1 MRILDTSSVCRE
13 KFHENELLSS
23 FCTQCK
29 VCICD
34 KCKQTRHNQHNTVSI
49 HQGAE
54 QHKVDIEDIVE
65 EMKREIAVYKE
76 QMERID
82 ESLRRGRQRIAAA
95 RNEAMTSVEEL
106 MRLLQEHEKA
116 VLTSLDVIEG
126 KAQREHATQREH
138 FQISMNQLQ
147 THVDWC
153 KDILERKKSVEILQA
168 HALIGQCRGVLNA
181 EKKNIYKPSHVRY
194 EINKELVEDARSAVS
209 SMGQV
214 VVSNTDPLQS
224 LAEGT
229 GLKVGEV
236 GREAKITLTTNDFDG
251 NQCYDENDR
260 IAVTV
265 KTPSSK
271 GLSYM
276 IEPDKN
282 GEYSVS
288 YTPDCFGKH
297 EVLITVNDELLNGSP
312 WSVYVTHRQY
322 KYSFSIGLHAREQGQ
337 FFRPISIAIDDK
349 SGNVAVADE
358 KRVQIY
364 SLDGTYLRDV
374 GKNRLSSPTSV
385 AFTKS
390 SELIVVSSSNLIFC
404 FDQSYRFVKTI
415 ALTNK
420 ELNSP
425 RRLTIAGDGRLV
437 VCDWGDHT
445 VKVLSSDGSQLLLTI
460 RESANAL
467 PRHAVCHQ
475 KTIFVS
481 YYLAGIVK
489 VFSEKDGVFLY
500 SIGVS
505 KLSYP
510 LGLEVDRFDNLV
522 VCDRDNARLQ
532 IFTLDG
538 KFLSSVEVQHN
549 GLSEPYSIAASSASQ
564 LFVTDYSKHC
574 VHVFQ

>member
-1 MRILDTSSVCRE
+1 MGKPDTSSVCRE

-34 KCKQTRHNQHNTVSI
+34 KCKQTRRNQHNTVSI

-54 QHKVDIEDIVE
+54 QHKADIEEIVE
-65 EMKREIAVYKE
+65 EMKREIAVYEE
-76 QMERID
+76 QIKRTN

-95 RNEAMTSVEEL
+95 RNEVMSSVEEL
-106 MRLLQEHEKA
+106 MRLLQEHEKD
-116 VLTSLDVIEG
+116 VLSNLDVIEG

-153 KDILERKKSVEILQA
+153 KDILQRKKSVEILQA

-236 GREAKITLTTNDFDG
+236 GRGAKITLTTNDFDG

-276 IEPDKN
+276 IEPNKN

-288 YTPDCFGKH
+288 YTPDCVGQH
-297 EVLITVNDELLNGSP
+297 EVLIAVNDEPLNGSP
-312 WSVYVTHRQY
+312 WSVYVTNRY
-322 KYSFSIGLHAREQGQ
+322 KYSFSIGLHARGQGQ

-358 KRVQIY
+358 NRVQIY
-364 SLDGTYLRDV
+364 SLEGTYLRDV
-374 GKNRLSSPTSV
+374 AKNGLITPTSV

-460 RESANAL
+460 PNSANAL

-475 KTIFVS
+475 KMIFVS
-481 YYLAGIVK
+481 YSLEGIVK

-500 SIGVS
+500 SIGIS
-505 KLSYP
+505 KLSNP

-522 VCDRDNARLQ
+522 VCDRDKARLQ

-538 KFLSSVEVQHN
+538 KFLNTVEGQHS
-549 GLSEPYSIAASSASQ
+549 GLSKPHSIAVSSASQ

>member
-1 MRILDTSSVCRE
+1 MGKLDTSSVCRE

-29 VCICD
+29 VCICN
-34 KCKQTRHNQHNTVSI
+34 KCKQTRHNQHNTVAI

-76 QMERID
+76 QMKRID

-147 THVDWC
+147 THVDWF

-181 EKKNIYKPSHVRY
+181 EKKNIYKPWHVRY
-194 EINKELVEDARSAVS
+194 EINKELVEDARRAVS

-260 IAVTV
+260 IDVTV
-265 KTPSSK
+265 KSPSSK

-288 YTPDCFGKH
+288 YTPDCVGKH
-297 EVLITVNDELLNGSP
+297 EVLIAVNDEPLNGSP
-312 WSVYVTHRQY
+312 WSVYVTNRY
-322 KYSFSIGLHAREQGQ
+322 KYSFSIGLHARGQGQ

-358 KRVQIY
+358 NRVQIY
-364 SLDGTYLRDV
+364 SLEGTYLRDV
-374 GKNRLSSPTSV
+374 AKNGLITPTSV

-404 FDQSYRFVKTI
+404 FDQSYRFVKNI

-467 PRHAVCHQ
+467 PRHAISHQ
-475 KTIFVS
+475 KMIFVS
-481 YYLAGIVK
+481 CYLAGVVK

-500 SIGVS
+500 SIGIS
-505 KLSYP
+505 NLSSP
-510 LGLEVDRFDNLV
+510 VGLEVDRFDNLV
-522 VCDRDNARLQ
+522 VCDCDNARLQ
-532 IFTLDG
+532 IFSLDG
-538 KFLSSVEVQHN
+538 KFLNSVKGQHD
-549 GLSEPYSIAASSASQ
+549 GLSEPYSIAVSSASQ
-564 LFVTDYSKHC
+564 LFVTDYSKQC

>member
-1 MRILDTSSVCRE
+1 MGKLDTSSVCRG

-49 HQGAE
+49 DQAAE
-54 QHKVDIEDIVE
+54 QHKVDIEEIVE

-76 QMERID
+76 QMKRID

-126 KAQREHATQREH
+126 KAQREHAMQREH

-153 KDILERKKSVEILQA
+153 KDILQGNKGVEILQA
-168 HALIGQCRGVLNA
+168 HAVIGQCRGVLNE

-194 EINKELVEDARSAVS
+194 EINKELVEDVRSAVS

-236 GREAKITLTTNDFDG
+236 GREAKITLITNDFDG

-260 IAVTV
+260 IDVTV

-276 IEPDKN
+276 IESNKYC
-282 GEYSVS
+282 EYSVS
-288 YTPDCFGKH
+288 YTPDCVGKH
-297 EVLITVNDELLNGSP
+297 EVLIAVNDEPLNGSP

-322 KYSFSIGLHAREQGQ
+322 KYSFSIGSRAREQGQ

-358 KRVQIY
+358 NRVQIY
-364 SLDGTYLRDV
+364 SLEGTYLRDV
-374 GKNRLSSPTSV
+374 AKNGLITPTSV

-415 ALTNK
+415 AITNK
-420 ELNSP
+420 ELNAP
-425 RRLTIAGDGRLV
+425 RHLTVAGDGRLV

-467 PRHAVCHQ
+467 PRHAISHQ
-475 KTIFVS
+475 KMIFVS
-481 YYLAGIVK
+481 CYLAGVVK

-500 SIGVS
+500 SIGIS
-505 KLSYP
+505 NLSTP
-510 LGLEVDRFDNLV
+510 VGLEVDRFDNLV
-522 VCDRDNARLQ
+522 VCDCDNARLQ

-538 KFLSSVEVQHN
+538 KFLNTVEGQHN
-549 GLSEPYSIAASSASQ
+549 GLSEPYSIAVSSASQ

>member
-34 KCKQTRHNQHNTVSI
+34 KCKQTRHKKHNTVSI
-49 HQGAE
+49 DQAAE
-54 QHKVDIEDIVE
+54 QHKVDIEEIVE

-76 QMERID
+76 QMKRTN
-82 ESLRRGRQRIAAA
+82 ESLRRGRQRIVAA
-95 RNEAMTSVEEL
+95 RSEVMTSVEEL

-147 THVDWC
+147 THVDWF

-236 GREAKITLTTNDFDG
+236 GREANITLTTNDFDG
-251 NQCYDENDR
+251 NQYYDENDR
-260 IAVTV
+260 IGVTV

-271 GLSYM
+271 GLTYM

-390 SELIVVSSSNLIFC
+390 SELIVVSSN
-404 FDQSYRFVKTI
+404 
-415 ALTNK
+415 
-420 ELNSP
+420 
-425 RRLTIAGDGRLV
+425 
-437 VCDWGDHT
+437 
-445 VKVLSSDGSQLLLTI
+445 
-460 RESANAL
+460 
-467 PRHAVCHQ
+467 
-475 KTIFVS
+475 TIF
-481 YYLAGIVK
+481 
-489 VFSEKDGVFLY
+489 FFL
-500 SIGVS
+500 G
-505 KLSYP
+505 
-510 LGLEVDRFDNLV
+510 
-522 VCDRDNARLQ
+522 
-532 IFTLDG
+532 
-538 KFLSSVEVQHN
+538 
-549 GLSEPYSIAASSASQ
+549 
-564 LFVTDYSKHC
+564 VTDL
-574 VHVFQ
+574 

>member
-1 MRILDTSSVCRE
+1 
-13 KFHENELLSS
+13 
-23 FCTQCK
+23 
-29 VCICD
+29 
-34 KCKQTRHNQHNTVSI
+34 
-49 HQGAE
+49 
-54 QHKVDIEDIVE
+54 
-65 EMKREIAVYKE
+65 
-76 QMERID
+76 
-82 ESLRRGRQRIAAA
+82 
-95 RNEAMTSVEEL
+95 
-106 MRLLQEHEKA
+106 
-116 VLTSLDVIEG
+116 
-126 KAQREHATQREH
+126 
-138 FQISMNQLQ
+138 MNQLQ

-153 KDILERKKSVEILQA
+153 KDILQRKKSVDILQA
-168 HALIGQCRGVLNA
+168 HALIGQCRGVLNE

-194 EINKELVEDARSAVS
+194 EINKELVEDVRSAVS

-214 VVSNTDPLQS
+214 VVSNTDPSQS
-224 LAEGT
+224 LAGGT

-236 GREAKITLTTNDFDG
+236 GREANITLTTKDFDG
-251 NQCYDENDR
+251 NQYYDENDR
-260 IAVTV
+260 IGVTV

-271 GLSYM
+271 GLTYM

-282 GEYSVS
+282 GEYIVS

-322 KYSFSIGLHAREQGQ
+322 KYSFSIGSHAREQGQ

-358 KRVQIY
+358 NRVQIY
-364 SLDGTYLRDV
+364 SLEGTYLRDV

-385 AFTKS
+385 AFTKA
-390 SELIVVSSSNLIFC
+390 SELIVVSSNTIFF

-415 ALTNK
+415 TNTHLNAPRPLTV
-420 ELNSP
+420 
-425 RRLTIAGDGRLV
+425 AVDGRMV
-437 VCDWGDHT
+437 VCDWGDRT

-460 RESANAL
+460 RESANNL

-475 KTIFVS
+475 KMIFVS
-481 YYLAGIVK
+481 YYLAGVVK

-500 SIGVS
+500 SIGIS
-505 KLSYP
+505 NLSSP
-510 LGLEVDRFDNLV
+510 VGLEVDRFDNLV
-522 VCDRDNARLQ
+522 VCDRDKARLQ

-538 KFLSSVEVQHN
+538 KFLNTVEGRHN
-549 GLSEPYSIAASSASQ
+549 GLSEPYSIAVSSASQ

>member
-1 MRILDTSSVCRE
+1 MGKLDTSFVCRE

-29 VCICD
+29 VCICN
-34 KCKQTRHNQHNTVSI
+34 KCKQTRHDQHNTVSI

-76 QMERID
+76 QMKRID

-116 VLTSLDVIEG
+116 VITSLDVIEG

-147 THVDWC
+147 THVDWF

-276 IEPDKN
+276 IEPNKN

-288 YTPDCFGKH
+288 YTPDCVGKH
-297 EVLITVNDELLNGSP
+297 ELLIAVNDEPLNGSP
-312 WSVYVTHRQY
+312 WSVYVTHRY
-322 KYSFSIGLHAREQGQ
+322 KYSFSIGLHKREQGQ
-337 FFRPISIAIDDK
+337 FFRPISIAVDDK

-358 KRVQIY
+358 NRVQIY
-364 SLDGTYLRDV
+364 SLEGTYLRDV
-374 GKNRLSSPTSV
+374 AKNGQITPTSV

-467 PRHAVCHQ
+467 PRHAISHQ
-475 KTIFVS
+475 KMIFVS
-481 YYLAGIVK
+481 CYLAGVVK

-505 KLSYP
+505 NLSTP
-510 LGLEVDRFDNLV
+510 AGLEVDRFDNLV
-522 VCDRDNARLQ
+522 VCDCDNARLQ

-538 KFLSSVEVQHN
+538 KFLNTVKGRHD
-549 GLSEPYSIAASSASQ
+549 GLSEPYSIAVSSASQ

>member
-1 MRILDTSSVCRE
+1 MGKLDTSSVCRE

-49 HQGAE
+49 HQAAE
-54 QHKVDIEDIVE
+54 QHKVDIEEIVQ

-76 QMERID
+76 EMKRID

-95 RNEAMTSVEEL
+95 RNEVMSSVEEL

-147 THVDWC
+147 THVDWF
-153 KDILERKKSVEILQA
+153 KDILQRKKSVEILQA
-168 HALIGQCRGVLNA
+168 HAVIGQCRGVLNA
-181 EKKNIYKPSHVRY
+181 DKKTIYKPSHVRY
-194 EINKELVEDARSAVS
+194 EINKELVEDVRSAVS

-214 VVSNTDPLQS
+214 VVSSTDPLQS

-236 GREAKITLTTNDFDG
+236 GREAKIALTTKDSGG
-251 NQCYDENDR
+251 NQYYDENDR
-260 IAVTV
+260 IDVTV
-265 KTPSSK
+265 QTPSSK
-271 GLSYM
+271 RVSYK
-276 IEPDKN
+276 IEPGKD

-288 YTPDCFGKH
+288 YTPDFVGQH
-297 EVLITVNDELLNGSP
+297 EVLIAVNGEPLTGSP
-312 WSVYVTHRQY
+312 WSVFVTHRY
-322 KYSFSIGLHAREQGQ
+322 KYSFSIGSQARAQQGQ
-337 FFRPISIAIDDK
+337 FFWPTDIAIDDK
-349 SGNVAVADE
+349 SGYVAVTDD

-364 SLDGTYLRDV
+364 SLRGRYLGVLGTN
-374 GKNRLSSPTSV
+374 KLSSPTSV

-390 SELIVVSSSNLIFC
+390 SELIVVSSNMIFC
-404 FDQSYRFVKTI
+404 FDQGYRFVKTI
-415 ALTNK
+415 TNTHLK
-420 ELNSP
+420 AP
-425 RRLTIAGDGRLV
+425 RRLTVAGDGRLV
-437 VCDWGDHT
+437 VCDHT

-460 RESANAL
+460 PNSANAL

-475 KTIFVS
+475 KMIFVS
-481 YYLAGIVK
+481 YSLEGIVK

-500 SIGVS
+500 SIGIS
-505 KLSYP
+505 KLSNP

-522 VCDRDNARLQ
+522 VCDRDKARLQ

-538 KFLSSVEVQHN
+538 KFLNTVEGQHS
-549 GLSEPYSIAASSASQ
+549 GLSKPHSIAVSSASQ

>member
-1 MRILDTSSVCRE
+1 MGVLDTSSVCRE
-13 KFHENELLSS
+13 KYHENELLSS

-34 KCKQTRHNQHNTVSI
+34 KCKLFRHNQHNTVSI
-49 HQGAE
+49 HQAAE
-54 QHKVDIEDIVE
+54 QHKVDIEEIVE
-65 EMKREIAVYKE
+65 EMKREIAVYEE
-76 QMERID
+76 QMTKTN

-95 RNEAMTSVEEL
+95 RIKVMTSVEEL
-106 MRLLQEHEKA
+106 IRLLQEHEKA
-116 VLTSLDVIEG
+116 VITSLDVIEG

-153 KDILERKKSVEILQA
+153 KDILQRKKSVEILQA

-194 EINKELVEDARSAVS
+194 EINKELVEDVRSAVS

-214 VVSNTDPLQS
+214 VVSNTDPLRS

-236 GREAKITLTTNDFDG
+236 GREANITLTTKDFDG
-251 NQCYDENDR
+251 NQYYDENDR
-260 IAVTV
+260 IGVTV

-271 GLSYM
+271 GLTYM

-297 EVLITVNDELLNGSP
+297 EVLITVNDEPLNGSP

-358 KRVQIY
+358 NRVQIY
-364 SLDGTYLRDV
+364 SLEGTYLRDV
-374 GKNRLSSPTSV
+374 AKNRLSSPTSV

-415 ALTNK
+415 TNTHLK
-420 ELNSP
+420 AP
-425 RRLTIAGDGRLV
+425 RPLTIAGDGRMV

-445 VKVLSSDGSQLLLTI
+445 VKVLSSDGPQLLLTI

-467 PRHAVCHQ
+467 PRHALCHQ
-475 KTIFVS
+475 KMIFVS

-505 KLSYP
+505 NLSTP
-510 LGLEVDRFDNLV
+510 VGLEVDRFDNLV
-522 VCDRDNARLQ
+522 VCDRDKTRLQ

-538 KFLSSVEVQHN
+538 KFLNTVKGQHI
-549 GLSEPYSIAASSASQ
+549 GLSEPYSIAVSSASQ

>member
-1 MRILDTSSVCRE
+1 MGKLDTSSVCRE

-49 HQGAE
+49 HQAAE
-54 QHKVDIEDIVE
+54 QHKVDIEEIVE
-65 EMKREIAVYKE
+65 EMKREIAVYEE
-76 QMERID
+76 QMKRID

-147 THVDWC
+147 THVDWF
-153 KDILERKKSVEILQA
+153 KDILQRKKSVEILQA
-168 HALIGQCRGVLNA
+168 HAVIGQCRGVLNA

-194 EINKELVEDARSAVS
+194 EINKELVGDVRSAVS

-236 GREAKITLTTNDFDG
+236 GREAKITLMTNDFDG

-260 IAVTV
+260 IDVTV
-265 KTPSSK
+265 QTPSSK
-271 GLSYM
+271 RLSYM
-276 IEPDKN
+276 IEPGKN
-282 GEYSVS
+282 CEYSVS
-288 YTPDCFGKH
+288 YTPDCVGQH
-297 EVLITVNDELLNGSP
+297 EVLIAVNDEPLTGSP
-312 WSVYVTHRQY
+312 WSVYVTHRY

-337 FFRPISIAIDDK
+337 FFRPISIAIDNK

-358 KRVQIY
+358 NRVQIY
-364 SLDGTYLRDV
+364 SLEGTYLRDV
-374 GKNRLSSPTSV
+374 AKNRLSSPTSV

-390 SELIVVSSSNLIFC
+390 SELIVVSSNMIFC

-415 ALTNK
+415 TNTHLK
-420 ELNSP
+420 AP
-425 RRLTIAGDGRLV
+425 RPLTIAGDGRLV

-460 RESANAL
+460 RESANSL

-475 KTIFVS
+475 KMIFVS
-481 YYLAGIVK
+481 CYLAGIVK

-505 KLSYP
+505 NLSTP
-510 LGLEVDRFDNLV
+510 VGLEVDMFDNLV

-538 KFLSSVEVQHN
+538 KFLNTVKGQHN
-549 GLSEPYSIAASSASQ
+549 GLSEPYSIAVSSASQ

>member
-1 MRILDTSSVCRE
+1 MGVLDTSSVCRE

-34 KCKQTRHNQHNTVSI
+34 KCKLFRHNQHNTVSI
-49 HQGAE
+49 HQAAD
-54 QHKVDIEDIVE
+54 QHKVDFEYIVV
-65 EMKREIAVYKE
+65 EMEKKIAFCQW
-76 QMERID
+76 QMTRTN
-82 ESLRRGRQRIAAA
+82 ESLRRSRQRIAAA
-95 RNEAMTSVEEL
+95 RIEVMTSVEEL

-126 KAQREHATQREH
+126 KAQRDHATQREH

-194 EINKELVEDARSAVS
+194 EIKKELVEDARSAVS

-288 YTPDCFGKH
+288 YTPDCVGQH
-297 EVLITVNDELLNGSP
+297 EVLIAVNDEPLNGSP
-312 WSVYVTHRQY
+312 WSVYVTHRC
-322 KYSFSIGLHAREQGQ
+322 KYFIM
-337 FFRPISIAIDDK
+337 
-349 SGNVAVADE
+349 GN
-358 KRVQIY
+358 
-364 SLDGTYLRDV
+364 
-374 GKNRLSSPTSV
+374 
-385 AFTKS
+385 
-390 SELIVVSSSNLIFC
+390 
-404 FDQSYRFVKTI
+404 
-415 ALTNK
+415 
-420 ELNSP
+420 
-425 RRLTIAGDGRLV
+425 
-437 VCDWGDHT
+437 
-445 VKVLSSDGSQLLLTI
+445 
-460 RESANAL
+460 
-467 PRHAVCHQ
+467 
-475 KTIFVS
+475 
-481 YYLAGIVK
+481 
-489 VFSEKDGVFLY
+489 
-500 SIGVS
+500 
-505 KLSYP
+505 
-510 LGLEVDRFDNLV
+510 
-522 VCDRDNARLQ
+522 
-532 IFTLDG
+532 
-538 KFLSSVEVQHN
+538 
-549 GLSEPYSIAASSASQ
+549 
-564 LFVTDYSKHC
+564 
-574 VHVFQ
+574 

>member
-1 MRILDTSSVCRE
+1 
-13 KFHENELLSS
+13 
-23 FCTQCK
+23 
-29 VCICD
+29 
-34 KCKQTRHNQHNTVSI
+34 
-49 HQGAE
+49 
-54 QHKVDIEDIVE
+54 
-65 EMKREIAVYKE
+65 MKRTN
-76 QMERID
+76 

-95 RNEAMTSVEEL
+95 RSEVMTSVEEL

-116 VLTSLDVIEG
+116 VITSLDVIEG

-194 EINKELVEDARSAVS
+194 EINKELVEDVRSAVS

-236 GREAKITLTTNDFDG
+236 GREANITLTTKDFDG
-251 NQCYDENDR
+251 NQYYDENDR
-260 IAVTV
+260 IGVTV

-288 YTPDCFGKH
+288 YTPDCFGQH
-297 EVLITVNDELLNGSP
+297 EVLIAVNDEPLNGSP

-322 KYSFSIGLHAREQGQ
+322 KYSFSIGSHARGQGQ

-358 KRVQIY
+358 YRVQIY
-364 SLDGTYLRDV
+364 SLEGTYLRDV

-467 PRHAVCHQ
+467 PRHAISHQ
-475 KTIFVS
+475 KMIFVS
-481 YYLAGIVK
+481 CYLAGVVK

-505 KLSYP
+505 NLSTP
-510 LGLEVDRFDNLV
+510 GGLEVDRFDNLV
-522 VCDRDNARLQ
+522 VCDCDNARLQ

-538 KFLSSVEVQHN
+538 KFLNTVKGRRHD
-549 GLSEPYSIAASSASQ
+549 GLSEPYSIAVSSASQ

>member
-1 MRILDTSSVCRE
+1 MGKLDTSSVCKE

-23 FCTQCK
+23 FCKQSK

-49 HQGAE
+49 HQAAE
-54 QHKVDIEDIVE
+54 QHKVDIEDVVE
-65 EMKREIAVYKE
+65 EMKREIAVYEE
-76 QMERID
+76 QMKSID

-116 VLTSLDVIEG
+116 VITSLDVIEG

-194 EINKELVEDARSAVS
+194 EINKELVEDVRRAVS

-265 KTPSSK
+265 KSPSSK

-288 YTPDCFGKH
+288 YTPDCVGQH
-297 EVLITVNDELLNGSP
+297 EVLIAVNDEPLNGSP

-322 KYSFSIGLHAREQGQ
+322 KYSFSIGSHARGQGQ

-358 KRVQIY
+358 NRVQIY
-364 SLDGTYLRDV
+364 SLEGTYLRDV
-374 GKNRLSSPTSV
+374 AKNGLITPTSV

-445 VKVLSSDGSQLLLTI
+445 VKVLSSDGSHLLLTI
-460 RESANAL
+460 RESTNAL
-467 PRHAVCHQ
+467 PRHAISHQ
-475 KTIFVS
+475 KMIFVS
-481 YYLAGIVK
+481 YYLAGVVK

-500 SIGVS
+500 SIGIS
-505 KLSYP
+505 NLSYP

-538 KFLSSVEVQHN
+538 KFLNTVEGQHN
-549 GLSEPYSIAASSASQ
+549 GLSEPYSIAVSSASQ

>member
-1 MRILDTSSVCRE
+1 MGKLDTSFVCRE

-34 KCKQTRHNQHNTVSI
+34 KCKQTRHDQHNTVSI

-76 QMERID
+76 QMKRID

-116 VLTSLDVIEG
+116 VITSLDVIEG

-147 THVDWC
+147 THVDWF

-194 EINKELVEDARSAVS
+194 EINKELVEDARRAVS

-236 GREAKITLTTNDFDG
+236 GREAKIALTTNDFDG

-260 IAVTV
+260 IDVTV

-288 YTPDCFGKH
+288 YTPDCVGQH
-297 EVLITVNDELLNGSP
+297 EVLIAVNDEPLNGSP
-312 WSVYVTHRQY
+312 WSVYVTHRY

-337 FFRPISIAIDDK
+337 FFRPISIAIDNK

-358 KRVQIY
+358 NRVQIY
-364 SLDGTYLRDV
+364 SLEGTYLR
-374 GKNRLSSPTSV
+374 
-385 AFTKS
+385 A
-390 SELIVVSSSNLIFC
+390 
-404 FDQSYRFVKTI
+404 
-415 ALTNK
+415 
-420 ELNSP
+420 
-425 RRLTIAGDGRLV
+425 
-437 VCDWGDHT
+437 
-445 VKVLSSDGSQLLLTI
+445 
-460 RESANAL
+460 
-467 PRHAVCHQ
+467 
-475 KTIFVS
+475 
-481 YYLAGIVK
+481 
-489 VFSEKDGVFLY
+489 
-500 SIGVS
+500 
-505 KLSYP
+505 
-510 LGLEVDRFDNLV
+510 
-522 VCDRDNARLQ
+522 
-532 IFTLDG
+532 TL
-538 KFLSSVEVQHN
+538 
-549 GLSEPYSIAASSASQ
+549 
-564 LFVTDYSKHC
+564 
-574 VHVFQ
+574 

>member
-1 MRILDTSSVCRE
+1 MGVLDTSSVCRE

-34 KCKQTRHNQHNTVSI
+34 KCKLFRHNQHNTMSI
-49 HQGAE
+49 HQAAE
-54 QHKVDIEDIVE
+54 QHKVDIEEIVE
-65 EMKREIAVYKE
+65 EMKREIAVYEE
-76 QMERID
+76 QMTKTN

-95 RNEAMTSVEEL
+95 RIKVMTSVEEL
-106 MRLLQEHEKA
+106 IRLLQEHEKA
-116 VLTSLDVIEG
+116 VITRLDVIEG

-153 KDILERKKSVEILQA
+153 KDILQRKKSVDILQA
-168 HALIGQCRGVLNA
+168 HALIGECRGVLNE
-181 EKKNIYKPSHVRY
+181 EKKSIYKPSHVRY
-194 EINKELVEDARSAVS
+194 EINKELVKDVRSAVS

-236 GREAKITLTTNDFDG
+236 GREAKITLTTKDFDG
-251 NQCYDENDR
+251 NQYYDENDR
-260 IAVTV
+260 IGVTV
-265 KTPSSK
+265 QTPSSK

-288 YTPDCFGKH
+288 YTPDCVGKH
-297 EVLITVNDELLNGSP
+297 EVLIAVNDEPLNGSP

-322 KYSFSIGLHAREQGQ
+322 KYSFSIGSHARGRGQ

-358 KRVQIY
+358 NRVQIY
-364 SLDGTYLRDV
+364 SLEGTYLRDV
-374 GKNRLSSPTSV
+374 AKNRLSSPTSV

-390 SELIVVSSSNLIFC
+390 SELIVVSTSNLIFC
-404 FDQSYRFVKTI
+404 FDQSYSFVKTI
-415 ALTNK
+415 TNTHLK
-420 ELNSP
+420 AP
-425 RRLTIAGDGRLV
+425 RPLTIAGDGRMV

-467 PRHAVCHQ
+467 PRHAISHQ
-475 KTIFVS
+475 KMIFVS
-481 YYLAGIVK
+481 CYLAGVVK

-500 SIGVS
+500 SIGIS
-505 KLSYP
+505 NLSTP
-510 LGLEVDRFDNLV
+510 VGLEVDRFDNLV

-538 KFLSSVEVQHN
+538 KFLNAVKGQHN
-549 GLSEPYSIAASSASQ
+549 GLSEPYSIAVSSASQ

>member
-1 MRILDTSSVCRE
+1 MGVLDTSSVCRE
-13 KFHENELLSS
+13 KYHENELLSS

-34 KCKQTRHNQHNTVSI
+34 KCKLFRHNQHNTVSI
-49 HQGAE
+49 HQAAE
-54 QHKVDIEDIVE
+54 QHKVDIEEIVE

-76 QMERID
+76 LMKRID

-95 RNEAMTSVEEL
+95 RIKVMTSVEEL
-106 MRLLQEHEKA
+106 IRLLQEHEKA
-116 VLTSLDVIEG
+116 VITSLDVIEG

-147 THVDWC
+147 THVDWF

-194 EINKELVEDARSAVS
+194 EINKELVEDVRSAVS

-236 GREAKITLTTNDFDG
+236 GREANITLTTNDFDG

-260 IAVTV
+260 IGVTV

-288 YTPDCFGKH
+288 YTPDCVGQH
-297 EVLITVNDELLNGSP
+297 EVLIAVNDEPLNGSP

-337 FFRPISIAIDDK
+337 FFRPISIAIDNK

-358 KRVQIY
+358 NRVQIY
-364 SLDGTYLRDV
+364 SLEGTYLRDV
-374 GKNRLSSPTSV
+374 AKNGLITPTSV

-404 FDQSYRFVKTI
+404 FDQSYSFVKTI
-415 ALTNK
+415 TNTHLK
-420 ELNSP
+420 AP
-425 RRLTIAGDGRLV
+425 CPLTIAGDGRMV

-467 PRHAVCHQ
+467 PRHAISHQ
-475 KTIFVS
+475 KMIFVS
-481 YYLAGIVK
+481 CYLAGVVK

-500 SIGVS
+500 SIGIS
-505 KLSYP
+505 NLSSP
-510 LGLEVDRFDNLV
+510 VGLEVDRFDNLV
-522 VCDRDNARLQ
+522 VCDCDNARLQ

-538 KFLSSVEVQHN
+538 KFLNTVKGRRHD
-549 GLSEPYSIAASSASQ
+549 GLSEPYSIAVSSASQ

-574 VHVFQ
+574 VYVFQ

>member
-1 MRILDTSSVCRE
+1 MGKLDTSSVCRE
-13 KFHENELLSS
+13 KFHENELLLS

-49 HQGAE
+49 HQAAE
-54 QHKVDIEDIVE
+54 QHKVDIEEIVE
-65 EMKREIAVYKE
+65 EMKREIAVYEE
-76 QMERID
+76 QIKRTN

-95 RNEAMTSVEEL
+95 RKEVMSSVEEL

-147 THVDWC
+147 THVDWF

-194 EINKELVEDARSAVS
+194 EINKELVEDVRSAVS

-260 IAVTV
+260 IDVTV

-288 YTPDCFGKH
+288 YTPDCVGQH
-297 EVLITVNDELLNGSP
+297 EVLIAINDEPLNCSP
-312 WSVYVTHRQY
+312 WSVYVTHRY

-337 FFRPISIAIDDK
+337 FFRPISIAIDNK

-358 KRVQIY
+358 NRVQIY
-364 SLDGTYLRDV
+364 SLEGTYLRDV
-374 GKNRLSSPTSV
+374 AKNGLITPTSV

-460 RESANAL
+460 PNSANAL

-475 KTIFVS
+475 KMIFVS
-481 YYLAGIVK
+481 YSLEGIVK

-500 SIGVS
+500 SIGIS
-505 KLSYP
+505 KLSNP

-522 VCDRDNARLQ
+522 VCDRDKARLQ

-538 KFLSSVEVQHN
+538 KFLNTVKGQHN
-549 GLSEPYSIAASSASQ
+549 GLSEPYSIAVSSASQ

>member
-1 MRILDTSSVCRE
+1 MGKLDTSFVCRE

-34 KCKQTRHNQHNTVSI
+34 KCKQTRHDQHNTVSI

-76 QMERID
+76 QMKRID

-116 VLTSLDVIEG
+116 VITSLDVIEG

-147 THVDWC
+147 THVDWF

-194 EINKELVEDARSAVS
+194 EINKELVEDARRAVS
-209 SMGQV
+209 STGQV

-260 IAVTV
+260 IDVTV
-265 KTPSSK
+265 KSPSSK

-288 YTPDCFGKH
+288 YTPDCVGQH
-297 EVLITVNDELLNGSP
+297 EVLIAINDEPLNGSP

-322 KYSFSIGLHAREQGQ
+322 KYSFSIGSHAREQGQ
-337 FFRPISIAIDDK
+337 FFRPISIAIDNK

-358 KRVQIY
+358 NRVQIY
-364 SLDGTYLRDV
+364 SLEGTYLRDV
-374 GKNRLSSPTSV
+374 AKNGLITPTSV

-404 FDQSYRFVKTI
+404 FDQSYRFVKNI

-460 RESANAL
+460 RESTNAL
-467 PRHAVCHQ
+467 PRHAISHQ
-475 KTIFVS
+475 KMIFVS

-505 KLSYP
+505 NLSSP
-510 LGLEVDRFDNLV
+510 VGLEVDRFDNLV

-538 KFLSSVEVQHN
+538 KFLSSVEGQHN

>member
-1 MRILDTSSVCRE
+1 MGKPDTSSVCRE

-34 KCKQTRHNQHNTVSI
+34 KCKQTRHDQHNTVSI

-76 QMERID
+76 QMKRID

-116 VLTSLDVIEG
+116 VITSLDVIEG

-147 THVDWC
+147 THVDWF
-153 KDILERKKSVEILQA
+153 KDILQRKKSVEILQA
-168 HALIGQCRGVLNA
+168 HALIAQCRGVLNA

-194 EINKELVEDARSAVS
+194 EINKELVEDARRAVS

-224 LAEGT
+224 LAEGI

-236 GREAKITLTTNDFDG
+236 GREAKITLTANDFDG

-288 YTPDCFGKH
+288 YTPDCVGQH
-297 EVLITVNDELLNGSP
+297 EVLIAVNDELLNGSP

-337 FFRPISIAIDDK
+337 FFRPISIAIDNK

-358 KRVQIY
+358 NRVQIY
-364 SLDGTYLRDV
+364 SLEGTYLRDV
-374 GKNRLSSPTSV
+374 AKNRLSSPTSV

-460 RESANAL
+460 PNSANAL

-475 KTIFVS
+475 KMIFVS
-481 YYLAGIVK
+481 YSLEGIVK

-500 SIGVS
+500 SIGIS
-505 KLSYP
+505 KLSNP

-522 VCDRDNARLQ
+522 VCDRDKARLQ

-538 KFLSSVEVQHN
+538 KFLNTVEGQHS
-549 GLSEPYSIAASSASQ
+549 GLSKPHSIAVSSASQ

>member
-1 MRILDTSSVCRE
+1 MGKLDTSFVCRE

-76 QMERID
+76 QMKRID

-147 THVDWC
+147 THVDWF

-181 EKKNIYKPSHVRY
+181 EKKNIYKPWHVRY

-276 IEPDKN
+276 IEPNKN

-288 YTPDCFGKH
+288 YTPDCVGQH
-297 EVLITVNDELLNGSP
+297 EVLIAVNDEPLNGSP
-312 WSVYVTHRQY
+312 WSVYVTNRY
-322 KYSFSIGLHAREQGQ
+322 KYSFSIGLHARGQGQ

-358 KRVQIY
+358 NRVQIY
-364 SLDGTYLRDV
+364 SLEGTYLRDV
-374 GKNRLSSPTSV
+374 AKNGLITPTSV

-481 YYLAGIVK
+481 YYLAGVVK

-500 SIGVS
+500 SIGIS

-510 LGLEVDRFDNLV
+510 LGLEVDGFDNLV

-538 KFLSSVEVQHN
+538 KFLNTVEGQHN
-549 GLSEPYSIAASSASQ
+549 GLSEPYSIAVSSASQ
-564 LFVTDYSKHC
+564 LFVTDYSKQC

>member
-1 MRILDTSSVCRE
+1 MGKLDTSSVCKE

-23 FCTQCK
+23 FCIQCK

-49 HQGAE
+49 HQAAE
-54 QHKVDIEDIVE
+54 QHKVDIEDVVE
-65 EMKREIAVYKE
+65 EMKREIAVYEE
-76 QMERID
+76 QMKRID

-153 KDILERKKSVEILQA
+153 KDILQRKKSVDILQA
-168 HALIGQCRGVLNA
+168 HALIGRCRGVLNE

-194 EINKELVEDARSAVS
+194 EINKELVEDVRSAVS

-236 GREAKITLTTNDFDG
+236 GREAKIALTTKDSGG

-260 IAVTV
+260 IDVTV
-265 KTPSSK
+265 QTPSSER
-271 GLSYM
+271 LSYK
-276 IEPDKN
+276 IEPGKD

-288 YTPDCFGKH
+288 YTPDFVGH
-297 EVLITVNDELLNGSP
+297 YEVLIAVNGEPLTGSP
-312 WSVYVTHRQY
+312 WSVFVTHRY
-322 KYSFSIGLHAREQGQ
+322 KYSFSIGSQARGEQGQ
-337 FFRPISIAIDDK
+337 FFRPIDIATDDK
-349 SGNVAVADE
+349 SGYVAVADE

-364 SLDGTYLRDV
+364 SLKGRYLGGIGTN
-374 GKNRLSSPTSV
+374 KLSSPTSV

-390 SELIVVSSSNLIFC
+390 SELIVVSSNMIFC
-404 FDQSYRFVKTI
+404 FDQRYRFVKTI
-415 ALTNK
+415 TNK
-420 ELNSP
+420 QLNVP
-425 RRLTIAGDGRLV
+425 RRLTVAGDGRLV
-437 VCDWGDHT
+437 VCNWGDHT
-445 VKVLSSDGSQLLLTI
+445 VRVLSSDGSQLLLTI
-460 RESANAL
+460 RESANGL

-475 KTIFVS
+475 KMIFVS
-481 YYLAGIVK
+481 YYWAGVVK

-500 SIGVS
+500 SIGIS
-505 KLSYP
+505 KPSYP

-538 KFLSSVEVQHN
+538 KFLNTVEGQHN
-549 GLSEPYSIAASSASQ
+549 GLSEPYSIAVSSASQ

>member
-1 MRILDTSSVCRE
+1 MGKLDTSFVCRE

-76 QMERID
+76 QMKRID

-194 EINKELVEDARSAVS
+194 EINKELVEDARRAVS

-276 IEPDKN
+276 IEPNKN

-288 YTPDCFGKH
+288 YTPDCVGQH
-297 EVLITVNDELLNGSP
+297 EVLIAVNDEPLNGSP
-312 WSVYVTHRQY
+312 WSVYVTHRY

-337 FFRPISIAIDDK
+337 FFRPISIAIDNK

-358 KRVQIY
+358 NRVQIY
-364 SLDGTYLRDV
+364 SLEGTYLRDV
-374 GKNRLSSPTSV
+374 AKNGLITPTSV

-404 FDQSYRFVKTI
+404 FDQSYRFVKNI

-481 YYLAGIVK
+481 YYLAGVVK

-500 SIGVS
+500 SIGIS

-510 LGLEVDRFDNLV
+510 LGLEVDMFDNLV

-538 KFLSSVEVQHN
+538 KFLSSVEGQHN
-549 GLSEPYSIAASSASQ
+549 GLSEPYSIAVSSASQ

>member
-1 MRILDTSSVCRE
+1 MCKE

-23 FCTQCK
+23 FCIQCK

-49 HQGAE
+49 HQAAE
-54 QHKVDIEDIVE
+54 QHKVDIEDVVE
-65 EMKREIAVYKE
+65 EMKREIAVYEE
-76 QMERID
+76 QMKSID
-82 ESLRRGRQRIAAA
+82 ESLRRGRQRIVAA

-116 VLTSLDVIEG
+116 VITSLDVIEG

-147 THVDWC
+147 THVDWF

-194 EINKELVEDARSAVS
+194 EINKELVEDARRAVS

-260 IAVTV
+260 IDVTV

-288 YTPDCFGKH
+288 YTPDCVGQH
-297 EVLITVNDELLNGSP
+297 EVLIAVNDEPLNGSP
-312 WSVYVTHRQY
+312 WSVYVTHRY

-337 FFRPISIAIDDK
+337 FFRPISIAIDNK

-358 KRVQIY
+358 NRVQIY
-364 SLDGTYLRDV
+364 SLEGTYLRNV
-374 GKNRLSSPTSV
+374 AKNGLITPTSV

-404 FDQSYRFVKTI
+404 FDQSYRFVKNI

-538 KFLSSVEVQHN
+538 KFLSSVEGQHN

>member
-1 MRILDTSSVCRE
+1 M
-13 KFHENELLSS
+13 
-23 FCTQCK
+23 
-29 VCICD
+29 CIRD
-34 KCKQTRHNQHNTVSI
+34 R
-49 HQGAE
+49 
-54 QHKVDIEDIVE
+54 
-65 EMKREIAVYKE
+65 
-76 QMERID
+76 
-82 ESLRRGRQRIAAA
+82 
-95 RNEAMTSVEEL
+95 
-106 MRLLQEHEKA
+106 
-116 VLTSLDVIEG
+116 
-126 KAQREHATQREH
+126 AQREHATQREH

-153 KDILERKKSVEILQA
+153 KDILQRKKSVDILQA
-168 HALIGQCRGVLNA
+168 HALIGRCRGVLNE

-276 IEPDKN
+276 IEPNKN

-288 YTPDCFGKH
+288 YTPDCVGQH
-297 EVLITVNDELLNGSP
+297 EVLIAVNDEPLNGSP
-312 WSVYVTHRQY
+312 WSVYVTNRY
-322 KYSFSIGLHAREQGQ
+322 KYSFSIGLHARGQGQ

-358 KRVQIY
+358 NRVQIY
-364 SLDGTYLRDV
+364 SLEGTYLRDV
-374 GKNRLSSPTSV
+374 AKNGLITPTSV

-460 RESANAL
+460 RESANGL

-475 KTIFVS
+475 KMIFVS
-481 YYLAGIVK
+481 YYWAGVVK

-500 SIGVS
+500 SIGFS
-505 KLSYP
+505 KPSYP

-522 VCDRDNARLQ
+522 VCDRHNARVQ

-538 KFLSSVEVQHN
+538 KFLNTVEGQHN
-549 GLSEPYSIAASSASQ
+549 GLSEPYSIPVSSASQ